1 MNWQSFE
8 LKDYCTIIIINSYV
22 YWTVTASKSIYKN
35 AKNILKLRFIAACI
49 HSAKIKGLLLLSL
62 KWKQIVNICIGQLS
76 IKSCLLKRKQL
87 YSVCKLPLG
96 LYKSILIAENIKINN
111 KSNIH
116 SWIQVILD
124 NLIIQPLVFMNNEI
138 M

>member
-8 LKDYCTIIIINSYV
+8 LKDYCTIIISNSYV

-35 AKNILKLRFIAACI
+35 AKNILKLRFITVCI

-76 IKSCLLKRKQL
+76 IKSCFLKRKQL
-87 YSVCKLPLG
+87 YSVCKIPLG
-96 LYKSILIAENIKINN
+96 LYKSILIAENINK
-111 KSNIH
+111 KSNIY

-124 NLIIQPLVFMNNEI
+124 NLLIQPLVFMNNEI